1 MKNKCVFI
9 LGCTLGCIVAFNITT
24 LNPYGEIMKEHNKPN
39 HHQPHK
45 PHFPPK
51 PNHPGGPG
59 PVKPHNPH
67 HKPGCG
73 C

>member
-9 LGCTLGCIVAFNITT
+9 LGCTSGCILAFNITT

-39 HHQPHK
+39 HQHHQPNK
-45 PHFPPK
+45 PH
-51 PNHPGGPG
+51 HPQKQNPCGP
-59 PVKPHNPH
+59 KPHNPH
-67 HKPGCG
+67 QKPGCG

>member
-1 MKNKCVFI
+1 MKNKYVFI
-9 LGCTLGCIVAFNITT
+9 LGCTLGCIVAFNIIT

-39 HHQPHK
+39 HHQHPHK

-51 PNHPGGPG
+51 PGHPGGPG
-59 PVKPHNPH
+59 PVKPPH